1 MLKVNKYNLK
11 SIKTNKKLKIL
22 LIADIHLCDNYKKDI
37 LENIIKKVAKLKPS
51 YICICGDII
60 DEFRYLDK
68 KTNKDILLNFLN
80 HLANISPTTITL
92 GSHDY
97 FNSRKH
103 KTNNIANEAIKY
115 WHNIIKNNNNQN
127 LILLDN
133 QIYESDDIRIIG
145 YTPSR
150 EYFRSYENKEI
161 LISEL
166 NNNFKKTFK
175 DNKYTILMCH
185 TPRVLTKETLQ
196 KININSSIDL
206 ILSGHMHDGLVFPIL
221 KKLPTTIGF
230 VSPQKTIFPK
240 NTRGNKR
247 IIINNH
253 LINLI
258 ITGGIMK
265 FSASAPIILQK
276 FNFLYYNDIDLIEID
291 M

>member
-1 MLKVNKYNLK
+1 MLKINKHKLK
-11 SIKTNKKLKIL
+11 SIKIDKKLKIL
-22 LIADIHLCDNYKKDI
+22 LIADVHLWDNYKENI
-37 LENIIKKVAKLKPS
+37 LEDIIKNATKLEPS
-51 YICICGDII
+51 FICVCGDII

-68 KTNKDILLNFLN
+68 KGNEEFLLTFLN
-80 HLANISPTTITL
+80 RLTLISTTIITL

-97 FNSRKH
+97 FNLRKH
-103 KTNNIANEAIKY
+103 KTNNIASEAIKH
-115 WHNIIKNNNNQN
+115 WHDIIKKNNNPN

-133 QIYESDDIRIIG
+133 EIYETDDIRIIG

-150 EYFRSYENKEI
+150 DYFRAYESNNI

-166 NNNFKKTFK
+166 NKNFQNAFK
-175 DNKYTILMCH
+175 DSKYTILMCH

-230 VSPQKTIFPK
+230 VSPQKTFFPK
-240 NTRGNKR
+240 NTRGQKK

-253 LINLI
+253 KIHLI
-258 ITGGIMK
+258 ITGGVLK
-265 FSASAPIILQK
+265 FSASAPKILQK
-276 FNFLYYNDIDLIEID
+276 INFLYYNDIDFIEVN